1 MVSMNLRTLT
11 AAFFML
17 ASFGAYAQSPHFIK
31 LDTSFNSVTGEF
43 CVDFKEAGLGN
54 TPITYR
60 LNVDSAIFTFQCFTR
75 KGNTPQ
81 GDPNFISLSNDFVE
95 TTVTPHNGQ
104 VTASLCLDPSRG
116 NAGCQGGGLRLK
128 LIHILLSGVTF
139 CDVTNNI
146 CESEGDV
153 DEDVFIAFG
162 GGKH

>member
-1 MVSMNLRTLT
+1 MNTLRTIAIALSL
-11 AAFFML
+11 L
-17 ASFGAYAQSPHFIK
+17 ASSAFAQSPHFIK
-31 LDTSFNSVTGEF
+31 LDTSFNAVNGEF

-81 GDPNFISLSNDFVE
+81 GDPNNVSISNDFVE

-128 LIHILLSGVTF
+128 LIHIFLSGITF

-146 CESEGDV
+146 CESEADV
-153 DEDVFIAFG
+153 DEDTFISFG

>member
-1 MVSMNLRTLT
+1 MNTLRTVAIALSL
-11 AAFFML
+11 L
-17 ASFGAYAQSPHFIK
+17 ASSAFAQSPHFIK
-31 LDTSFNSVTGEF
+31 LDTSFNSVTGDF

-54 TPITYR
+54 DPVTYR
-60 LNVDSAIFTFQCFTR
+60 INVDTAIFTFQCFTR

-81 GDPNFISLSNDFVE
+81 GDPNFISISNDFIE
-95 TTVTPHNGQ
+95 TTITPHNGQ
-104 VTASLCLDPSRG
+104 ITASLCLDPSRG
-116 NAGCQGGGLRLK
+116 DAGCQGGGLRLK

-146 CESEGDV
+146 CEVQSGI